1 MSTISSICV
10 TSFKSGEYNGAIFK
24 AFGGNV
30 STVTVMPSAPGGT
43 RYKEVKEAML
53 AALTAQEWKGGE
65 VIPSEKRL
73 AERFG
78 VSIGTLRK
86 AIDELCAENILIRHQ
101 GLGTFVAQHRRD
113 RHFFRFF
120 RVARRD
126 GERSYPVVTLVNYR
140 KSQAPAAI
148 AAKLGIEP
156 GARIITFTNALA
168 LHERVVMVD
177 TITLP
182 ESIFPTLTETM
193 LRDRPNTLY
202 NFYQD
207 AFGINVA
214 STDERLRVARAS
226 DSESTL
232 LGLPEGDPV
241 LEIERIAYSINLKP
255 VEYRLTHVNTQ
266 DYEYVASATKHG
278 AETGVA

>member
-1 MSTISSICV
+1 MSAV
-10 TSFKSGEYNGAIFK
+10 TEMP
-24 AFGGNV
+24 V
-30 STVTVMPSAPGGT
+30 SPGGT

-101 GLGTFVAQHRRD
+101 GLGTFVSMHRRD

-120 RVARRD
+120 RVARHG
-126 GERSYPVVTLVNYR
+126 GERTYPVVTLVNFEKGKASKAVA
-140 KSQAPAAI
+140 KS
-148 AAKLGIEP
+148 LGIEE
-156 GARIITFTNALA
+156 GVRVFVFTNALA
-168 LHERVVMVD
+168 LDGNVVMVD

-182 ESIFPTLTETM
+182 ETKFPGLTRTM
-193 LRDRPNTLY
+193 LRERPNTLY

-207 AFGINVA
+207 AFGINITG
-214 STDERLRVARAS
+214 TDERLRVALATKL
-226 DSESTL
+226 ESGL
-232 LGLPEGDPV
+232 LQVEMGAPV
-241 LEIERIAYSINLKP
+241 LEVERIAYSINQKP
-255 VEYRLTHVNTQ
+255 VEYRITHINTEE
-266 DYEYVASATKHG
+266 YEYVASTMRSGNEA
-278 AETGVA
+278 

>member
-1 MSTISSICV
+1 M
-10 TSFKSGEYNGAIFK
+10 
-24 AFGGNV
+24 
-30 STVTVMPSAPGGT
+30 STVTAMPVGPGGT

-65 VIPSEKRL
+65 VIPSEKKL

-126 GERSYPVVTLVNYR
+126 GDQTYPVVTLVNFKR
-140 KSQAPAAI
+140 AKCTPAV
-148 AAKLGIEP
+148 AARLNIDDGT
-156 GARIITFTNALA
+156 RLFVFTNALA
-168 LHERVVMVD
+168 LHEKVVVVD
-177 TITLP
+177 TVMLP
-182 ESIFPTLTETM
+182 ETKFPGLTESM
-193 LRDRPNTLY
+193 LRSRSNTLY

-207 AFGINVA
+207 AFGINVTG
-214 STDERLRVARAS
+214 TDERLRVAYAS
-226 DSESTL
+226 ELESKL
-232 LGLPEGDPV
+232 LEVDVGAPV
-241 LEIERIAYSINLKP
+241 LEVERVAYSLNQKP
-255 VEYRLTHVNTQ
+255 VEYRLTRINTEH
-266 DYEYVASATKHG
+266 YEYIANTTKASENA
-278 AETGVA
+278 

>member
-1 MSTISSICV
+1 MSTV
-10 TSFKSGEYNGAIFK
+10 VAMPTS
-24 AFGGNV
+24 
-30 STVTVMPSAPGGT
+30 PGGT

-101 GLGTFVAQHRRD
+101 GLGTFVAQHQRD

-126 GERSYPVVTLVNYR
+126 GDRTYPVVTLVNFR
-140 KSQAPAAI
+140 KAKASQLV
-148 AAKLGIEP
+148 AAKLGIAD
-156 GARIITFTNALA
+156 GARLFVFTNALA
-168 LHERVVMVD
+168 LHEKVVMVD
-177 TITLP
+177 TVMLP
-182 ESIFPTLTETM
+182 ETKFAGLDERM
-193 LRDRPNTLY
+193 LRERPNTLY

-207 AFGINVA
+207 AFGINVTG
-214 STDERLRVARAS
+214 TDERLRVGQANAL
-226 DSESTL
+226 ESKL
-232 LGLPEGDPV
+232 LGVEPNASV
-241 LEIERIAYSINLKP
+241 LEVERVAYSINQKP
-255 VEYRLTHVNTQ
+255 VEYRITHINT
-266 DYEYVASATKHG
+266 DEYEYVSSTVRG
-278 AETGVA
+278 ES

>member
-1 MSTISSICV
+1 MSVV
-10 TSFKSGEYNGAIFK
+10 TEMP
-24 AFGGNV
+24 V
-30 STVTVMPSAPGGT
+30 SPGGT

-73 AERFG
+73 SERFG

-101 GLGTFVAQHRRD
+101 GLGTFVSMHRRD

-126 GERSYPVVTLVNYR
+126 GDRTYPVVTLVNFEKAKASR
-140 KSQAPAAI
+140 AVAAR
-148 AAKLGIEP
+148 LGIED
-156 GARIITFTNALA
+156 GARVFVFINALA
-168 LHERVVMVD
+168 LHDKVVMVD

-182 ESIFPTLTETM
+182 EAKFPGLTKTI

-207 AFGINVA
+207 AFGINVTG
-214 STDERLRVARAS
+214 TDERLRVASATEL
-226 DSESTL
+226 ESKL
-232 LGLPEGDPV
+232 LEIGTGAPV
-241 LEIERIAYSINLKP
+241 LEVERIAYSINQKP
-255 VEYRLTHVNTQ
+255 VEHRITHINT
-266 DYEYVASATKHG
+266 DEYEYVTSSMKN
-278 AETGVA
+278 GVDA

>member
-1 MSTISSICV
+1 MSTL
-10 TSFKSGEYNGAIFK
+10 TA
-24 AFGGNV
+24 
-30 STVTVMPSAPGGT
+30 MPIGPGGT

-65 VIPSEKRL
+65 VIPSEKKL

-113 RHFFRFF
+113 RHFFRYF

-126 GERSYPVVTLVNYR
+126 GDRAYPVVTLVNFKR
-140 KSQAPAAI
+140 AKSTPAI
-148 AAKLGIEP
+148 AARLDIAEGT
-156 GARIITFTNALA
+156 RLFVFTNALA
-168 LHERVVMVD
+168 LHEKVVLVD
-177 TITLP
+177 TVMLP
-182 ESIFPTLTETM
+182 ETKFPGLTESM
-193 LRDRPNTLY
+193 LRSRPNTLY

-207 AFGINVA
+207 AFGINVT

-226 DSESTL
+226 DLESRL
-232 LGLPEGDPV
+232 LELEAGAPV
-241 LEIERIAYSINLKP
+241 LEVERVAYSINQKP
-255 VEYRLTHVNTQ
+255 VEYRITHMNTEN
-266 DYEYVASATKHG
+266 YEYLAGSSK
-278 AETGVA
+278 TGEM